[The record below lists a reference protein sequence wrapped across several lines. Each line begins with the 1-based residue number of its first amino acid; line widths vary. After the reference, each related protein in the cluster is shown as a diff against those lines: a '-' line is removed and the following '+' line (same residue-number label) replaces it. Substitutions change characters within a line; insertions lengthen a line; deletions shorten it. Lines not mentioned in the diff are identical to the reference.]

1 MPIFEVQI
9 ETVAV
14 VIAEDAAHAA
24 EIVSDEMLRIVSDAI
39 GSSFEVYAGTEIE
52 SLDELPRSWDPMC
65 IPYGGDGDTRLK
77 DLLPETQP

>member
-1 MPIFEVQI
+1 MPIFEIQI

-14 VIAEDAAHAA
+14 VIAEDAAHAV
-24 EIVSDEMLRIVSDAI
+24 EIVSDEMLQIVSDAI
-39 GSSFEVYAGTEIE
+39 GSSLEVHSGTEIE
-52 SLDELPRSWDPMC
+52 SLDELPRGWDPMC